1 MGLNRDLKLEKNDFS
16 NAATAFF
23 IAYLVAEFPNG
34 YILNK
39 VPAGKW
45 LGVNV
50 VLWGISA
57 ACTAA
62 AHNYQSLVAARVF
75 LGIFESAIAPSL
87 MLISSQWYTKSEQ
100 APRFSFWYCG
110 LGIGQIVG
118 GIISYGFQQIHH
130 PQFPAWRIMFIV
142 LGVVTVVV
150 GVATIFLVPDSP
162 IQARFLSDTEKT
174 GLLLHIA
181 PNQTGVHN
189 RHFKL
194 SHVAEAVRDVQL
206 WLLTLITILISISSG
221 VITTYSAT
229 LIRNIGY
236 SPQQAA
242 LLNMPSGLVSIF
254 ATVTVGFGVRH
265 APNGQ
270 RWLWIVIC
278 CIPGILGGALM
289 SFLPS
294 SARHTNKAGLLV
306 GIYLVNFVVATLI
319 VIYQWTAAN
328 IAGHTKRVVSMALI
342 SGSFSVGNIIG
353 PQTFRARD
361 APQYV
366 PAKIAVLAT
375 QVAGAVVAVLLYRYY
390 RWANARKE
398 QSCAVQ
404 GQQTSLEK
412 SQWGN
417 LTDRE
422 NVWFRYVY

>member
-1 MGLNRDLKLEKNDFS
+1 MGLNRDLKLQKNDFS

-23 IAYLVAEFPNG
+23 MAYLVAEVPNG

-39 VPAGKW
+39 VAAGKW
-45 LGVNV
+45 LGMNV
-50 VLWGISA
+50 VLWGIST

-62 AHNYQSLVAARVF
+62 AHNYSSLVTARVF
-75 LGIFESAIAPSL
+75 LGIFEAAIAPSL

-100 APRFSFWYCG
+100 APRFSLWYCG
-110 LGIGQIVG
+110 LGVGQIVG
-118 GIISYGFQQIHH
+118 GIASYGFQQIVN

-142 LGVVTVVV
+142 LGVVTVAV
-150 GVATIFLVPDSP
+150 GVATILIVPDSP
-162 IQARFLSDTEKT
+162 VQAGFLSDAEKT
-174 GLLLHIA
+174 RLLLHVA
-181 PNQTGVHN
+181 PNQTGIEN
-189 RHFKL
+189 RQFK
-194 SHVAEAVRDVQL
+194 SSQIVAAVRDIQL

-221 VITTYSAT
+221 VVTTYSAT
-229 LIRNIGY
+229 LVRNIGY
-236 SPQQAA
+236 SSPQAA
-242 LLNMPSGLVSIF
+242 LLSIPSGLVSIF
-254 ATVTVGFGVRH
+254 ATISVGLGVRF

-278 CIPGILGGALM
+278 CIPGISGGALM

-294 SARHTNKAGLLV
+294 SIQHAEKAGLLT

-353 PQTFRARD
+353 PQTFRAKD
-361 APQYV
+361 APQYI

-375 QVAGAVVAVLLYRYY
+375 QAAGAVMAVVLYRYY

-398 QSCAVQ
+398 QLCAVDR
-404 GQQTSLEK
+404 QQMSLEK
-412 SQWGN
+412 SRWGN
-417 LTDRE
+417 LTDQE
-422 NVWFRYVY
+422 NFQFRYVY